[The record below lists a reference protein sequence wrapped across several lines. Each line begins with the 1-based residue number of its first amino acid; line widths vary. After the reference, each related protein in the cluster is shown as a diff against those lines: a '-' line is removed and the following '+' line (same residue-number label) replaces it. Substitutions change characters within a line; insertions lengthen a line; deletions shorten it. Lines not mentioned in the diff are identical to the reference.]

1 MKTHKSC
8 RIELAAS
15 KRKDRQA
22 IAEPYLDI
30 NDGKA
35 VLVATDGKI
44 LAIVPVVVDPNDTEG
59 YVSAEALKEARRYSK
74 RTDDVFLEVN
84 SAAKIPNGA
93 TLPRAG
99 ASEARRY
106 PDWRKV
112 VPEKPDTPAIEIGLD
127 ILRLWQLAQAMGT
140 QCLRISVTAP
150 DKPMLVYPVSA
161 GRYSDAAQPVNMDAM
176 GLIMPVA
183 LEDKDKS

>member
-15 KRKDRQA
+15 KDKARVA

-30 NDGKA
+30 KDGKA

-44 LAIVPVVVDPNDTEG
+44 LAIVPVSTDTADTAG
-59 YVSAEALKEARRYSK
+59 YVGANVLKEARRCSR

-84 SAAKIPNGA
+84 SAARLPNGA

-99 ASEARRY
+99 ASENQNY
-106 PDWRKV
+106 PNWRAV
-112 VPEKPDTPAIEIGLD
+112 VPEKYETPAIEVGID
-127 ILRLWQLAQAMGT
+127 AWRLWQLAQAMGT
-140 QCLRISVTAP
+140 QCVRISVQSN
-150 DKPMLVYPVSA
+150 DKPMLVYPLSG
-161 GRYSDAAQPVNMDAM
+161 GRYSDAAAPVNMEAS
-176 GLIMPVA
+176 GVIMPVT
-183 LEDKDKS
+183 LGKDTP